1 MPTEL
6 KKVNHSY
13 SQLLELLRLRS
24 LLITPLIKSIFQLME
39 IKISTKE
46 LEEFSSDGTTLMLP
60 AEELPLLK
68 LSQVLVLLELLEN
81 SLPNTNLPQFMY
93 LIQHGEITT
102 PSSLNADLMLE
113 SIDTSRKRP
122 RVSIS
127 MV

>member
-6 KKVNHSY
+6 KKENHSY

-24 LLITPLIKSIFQLME
+24 LLITPLIKSIFQLTE

-60 AEELPLLK
+60 AEELPLHK

-102 PSSLNADLMLE
+102 PSSLNVDLMLE
-113 SIDTSRKRP
+113 SIDTSRKRQ